1 MWIVL
6 IKPWKQPH
14 DDRPR
19 AQLDFSDPNAT
30 IWAPCPD
37 WIQSLARQISLDH
50 PNHSKADILQ
60 IVVPHILRMEVEQDL
75 DGIEVF
81 SGHAEATKAFR
92 RKGYRWVGYDE
103 KYSPHQDIVS
113 ILGLI
118 S

>member
-1 MWIVL
+1 
-6 IKPWKQPH
+6 
-14 DDRPR
+14 
-19 AQLDFSDPNAT
+19 
-30 IWAPCPD
+30 
-37 WIQSLARQISLDH
+37 
-50 PNHSKADILQ
+50 
-60 IVVPHILRMEVEQDL
+60 MEVEQDL